1 MARGAVKKIN
11 HKGIELFCFPEIDIG
26 KTEALEAKQEA
37 SRSTEMPQEGWDS
50 FSKVIEDF
58 AWGLALG
65 NMADSATG
73 SLAIADG
80 QAAPA
85 PKPEESTKLSN
96 KLQEELGEADKKY
109 NKMLKTVETVVSDA
123 EGCLGKKGFT
133 EAAEEQLQKTEI
145 LLPQA
150 AAVGVKLHFMARHHR
165 TTDGEALNVG
175 VAKTT
180 IAECTT
186 MMANM
191 YTYAVALRS
200 MTRAAS

>member
-1 MARGAVKKIN
+1 M
-11 HKGIELFCFPEIDIG
+11 
-26 KTEALEAKQEA
+26 
-37 SRSTEMPQEGWDS
+37 
-50 FSKVIEDF
+50 SKVIEDF
-58 AWGLALG
+58 GWGFKNALE
-65 NMADSATG
+65 DSGTG
-73 SLAIADG
+73 SLAIADDH
-80 QAAPA
+80 AAPA
-85 PKPEESTKLSN
+85 PRPEESTKLSN

-109 NKMLKTVETVVSDA
+109 NKMMKTVETVVSDA